1 MLSWLLELFLSSVP
15 SWVWLIGAGAGL
27 AVFFFTGIM
36 SHFPGISA
44 YAKFFKPVA
53 GIVSLV
59 CVFMYGGAGVQ
70 AIWEE
75 KIRVAEEAKKV
86 AEAKAQQLNDDL
98 EAERKKKEQ
107 VRVEYRDRI
116 KYEIREVAAK
126 IDAKCEI
133 DPIVIEKINKAA
145 KNPEGAK

>member
-27 AVFFFTGIM
+27 TVFFFTGIM

-70 AIWEE
+70 ALWEE
-75 KIRVAEEAKKV
+75 KIRAAEEAKAI
-86 AEAKAQQLNDDL
+86 AEARAKQLNEDL
-98 EAERKKKEQ
+98 TSERKKKEQ
-107 VRVEYRDRI
+107 VRVEYRDRV
-116 KYEIREVAAK
+116 KYEIREVATK